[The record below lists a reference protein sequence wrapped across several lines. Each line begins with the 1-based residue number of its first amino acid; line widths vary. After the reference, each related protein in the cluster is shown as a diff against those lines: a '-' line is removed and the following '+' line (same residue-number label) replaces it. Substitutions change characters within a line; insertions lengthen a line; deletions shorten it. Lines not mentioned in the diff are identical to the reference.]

1 MYLWL
6 YCELLSFIFH
16 RHIGSQELYEM
27 SGGAI
32 WHKNPILSACLCETP
47 ATYSQ
52 SLSGGFNTVS
62 DAFAFFYT
70 IYANTKWPEG
80 WPTDQ
85 IPILKISKI
94 KVFYFGRET
103 IPESSQIPMRL
114 LRIWYWWHSSY
125 HFFCKSLEQSFCMI
139 TVINIECQTFK
150 NGETGVIGN
159 PKFEVWPRLPWH
171 SSSHFNWKRVSL
183 KDRQNRWWAEGAI
196 GYPNFGPEIQV
207 ILISSFWKT
216 SLEQRSLSLA
226 RKYRY
231 PLCY

>member
-16 RHIGSQELYEM
+16 RQIGSQELYEM

-52 SLSGGFNTVS
+52 SLSGWFNTVS

-85 IPILKISKI
+85 IPKLKISKM

-125 HFFCKSLEQSFCMI
+125 HFFLQK
-139 TVINIECQTFK
+139 
-150 NGETGVIGN
+150 
-159 PKFEVWPRLPWH
+159 PWTELLYDYGD
-171 SSSHFNWKRVSL
+171 KYRVS
-183 KDRQNRWWAEGAI
+183 N
-196 GYPNFGPEIQV
+196 IQEWRNWGDWQPQV
-207 ILISSFWKT
+207 WSMAPTSMTFLISF
-216 SLEQRSLSLA
+216 
-226 RKYRY
+226 
-231 PLCY
+231 

>member
-1 MYLWL
+1 MHLRSSTL
-6 YCELLSFIFH
+6 F
-16 RHIGSQELYEM
+16 
-27 SGGAI
+27 
-32 WHKNPILSACLCETP
+32 T
-47 ATYSQ
+47 
-52 SLSGGFNTVS
+52 
-62 DAFAFFYT
+62 
-70 IYANTKWPEG
+70 
-80 WPTDQ
+80 Q
-85 IPILKISKI
+85 IPSGLKADQQI
-94 KVFYFGRET
+94 KFQNWRFRRWRFSTLAEKQYQKVLKFPWDCCAFDIDD
-103 IPESSQIPMRL
+103 IPHI
-114 LRIWYWWHSSY
+114 I
-125 HFFCKSLEQSFCMI
+125 FFCKSLEQSFCMI